1 MAARR
6 QQRTNNKDKGNN
18 ETLFRRPPS
27 HLSSSHSTLAMAH
40 TLCTAAATLTVSA
53 ASASR
58 DGGSPARKTPAAPRV
73 ILEKVRLHSLTPFTH
88 AHARPQ
94 RQTYTAGSPAP
105 YPRTPRRPSNLPWPP
120 PSRLTRPLASSF
132 PSRSTYVPFLLPSVP
147 RLSASRWA
155 PSPRRRSP
163 SPRQLSCRT
172 STPLTPWPSRRPP
185 SRGHDVE

>member
-1 MAARR
+1 
-6 QQRTNNKDKGNN
+6 
-18 ETLFRRPPS
+18 
-27 HLSSSHSTLAMAH
+27 MAH

-105 YPRTPRRPSNLPWPP
+105 YPRTTPHRPSN
-120 PSRLTRPLASSF
+120 PSLASSLS
-132 PSRSTYVPFLLPSVP
+132 PHSPPHIIIVPIAINVRSVP
-147 RLSASRWA
+147 SSVRPQAQRVAMGAVAATTLAVAA
-155 PSPRRRSP
+155 PAVLPDQYAP
-163 SPRQLSCRT
+163 HALAIPQT
-172 STPLTPWPSRRPP
+172 S
-185 SRGHDVE
+185 E